1 MSRWRAWLG
10 LPGSDGCTIDEPTI
24 VLAAERMA
32 ARRGDL
38 GAALKGYHALLC
50 DHAARGTTP
59 DHGPPPPTA
68 LLLEQ
73 ADTSAAAADAL
84 WIEAATT
91 LAEDLANF
99 TSDFAP
105 AWQVLQHKLDLQA
118 RWRQAHGAGDDLYVG
133 EDLTRTVGHIG
144 LIQYAVKLKRLGLA
158 PWRRIVVAC
167 RTETVANPA
176 LLTAYAGEVVI
187 ESDPRRIAEL
197 APRVCA
203 EGLRYLDLLAW
214 PGQAPIF
221 AREACNVIE
230 ALWWQRHGGQ
240 ALLRLDDEQDEAGRA
255 MARVIGLP
263 DGAPFVCLHV
273 REANYYGDN
282 SNPQR
287 HFNIADYLPA
297 IRAVTDRGD
306 WLVRL
311 GGPSMTK
318 LPPMERVID
327 YAHSARRAPGLDVW
341 LAARCRFLI
350 GTHSGPMF
358 MPHLFGRPALITN
371 YDFLYGAP
379 PLGPTSRFLPRPMMR
394 GRRSLSFA
402 AMMADKHMKATGLH
416 KVMRAHDLSSISN
429 TPQEILEAVLE
440 MYAPAPPDER
450 QRRFADLAPASHRAG
465 NALVGARF
473 VAHHAALL

>member
-1 MSRWRAWLG
+1 MLAWLAKFKAARRVE
-10 LPGSDGCTIDEPTI
+10 EPTI
-24 VLAAERMA
+24 VLAAERVA
-32 ARRGDL
+32 ARRGDVET
-38 GAALKGYHALLC
+38 ALKGYHALLR
-50 DHAARGTTP
+50 DHAATGTEP
-59 DHGPPPPTA
+59 NHGPPPPTA

-73 ADTSAAAADAL
+73 ADAGAAAADAL

-99 TSDFAP
+99 TADFGA
-105 AWQVLQHKLDLQA
+105 ARQTLRRKLELQA
-118 RWRQAHGAGDDLYVG
+118 AWRRTHGAGEDLHIG
-133 EDLTRTVGHIG
+133 EDLTRTLGHIG

-158 PWRRIVVAC
+158 PWRRIVVAS
-167 RTETVANPA
+167 RREKVSNPA
-176 LLTAYAGEVVI
+176 LLAAYAGEVLI

-203 EGLRYLDLLAW
+203 EGLRYLDLLEW

-221 AREACNVIE
+221 AREASNVIE
-230 ALWWQRHGGQ
+230 ALWWQRQGGQ
-240 ALLRLDDEQDEAGRA
+240 ALLRLDDERDAAGRA
-255 MARVIGLP
+255 MARAIGLP
-263 DGAPFVCLHV
+263 DGATFVCLHV

-287 HFNIADYLPA
+287 HFHITDYLPA

-311 GGPSMTK
+311 GGSSMSR

-327 YAHSARRAPGLDVW
+327 YAHSDRRAPELDVW

-402 AMMADKHMKATGLH
+402 AMMTDKHMKATGLH
-416 KVMRAHDLSSISN
+416 KVMRAYGLSSISN
-429 TPQEILEAVLE
+429 TPLEILEAVLE
-440 MYAPAPPDER
+440 MYEPAPPDER
-450 QRRFADLAPASHRAG
+450 QRRFTALAPETHRAG
-465 NALVGARF
+465 NALIGARF
-473 VAHHAALL
+473 VARHAALL

>member
-1 MSRWRAWLG
+1 M
-10 LPGSDGCTIDEPTI
+10 
-24 VLAAERMA
+24 LAAERMA

-38 GAALKGYHALLC
+38 EAALEGYHALLR
-50 DHAARGTTP
+50 DHVIRGTTP

-73 ADTSAAAADAL
+73 ADASAAATDAL

-99 TSDFAP
+99 TADFVA
-105 AWQVLQHKLDLQA
+105 ARRVLQHKLGLQA
-118 RWRQAHGAGDDLYVG
+118 RWRQTHGAGDDLHVG
-133 EDLTRTVGHIG
+133 EDLTRTLGHIG
-144 LIQYAVKLKRLGLA
+144 LIQYVVKLKRLGLV

-167 RTETVANPA
+167 RPERVANPA
-176 LLTAYAGEVVI
+176 LLGAYAGEVVI

-240 ALLRLDDEQDEAGRA
+240 ALLRLDDEQDAAGRTL
-255 MARVIGLP
+255 ARAIGLP

-273 REANYYGDN
+273 RETNYYGDT

-311 GGPSMTK
+311 GDPSMTK

-327 YAHSARRAPGLDVW
+327 YPHSAQRAPQLDVW

-379 PLGPTSRFLPRPMMR
+379 PLGPTSRFLPRPMR
-394 GRRSLSFA
+394 HGRRSLSFA
-402 AMMADKHMKATGLH
+402 AMMMDRHMKATGLD
-416 KVMRAHDLSSISN
+416 KVMRARGLSTISN

-440 MYAPAPPDER
+440 MYAPEPPSPM
-450 QRRFADLAPASHRAG
+450 QRHFADLAPASHRAG
-465 NALVGARF
+465 NALIGARF
-473 VAHHAALL
+473 VADHAALL